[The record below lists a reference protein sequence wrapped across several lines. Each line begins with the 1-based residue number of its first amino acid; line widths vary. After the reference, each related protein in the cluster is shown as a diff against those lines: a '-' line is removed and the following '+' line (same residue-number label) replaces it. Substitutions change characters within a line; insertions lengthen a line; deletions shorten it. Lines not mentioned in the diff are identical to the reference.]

1 MWRDRNESEEFWLKN
16 QIRPM
21 LHHLKKH
28 YEEINGLE
36 IKYKS
41 LVSVGADAYEAQKR
55 INTIRDTRPQL
66 AESFER
72 LSALATL
79 MVGLNIGY
87 AGCGYSVFGDAGPVH
102 IPASLLVPCMAVRP
116 LRGHIL
122 AHPGHIPAIADY
134 IAVLLYQL
142 RG

>member
-1 MWRDRNESEEFWLKN
+1 MKKE
-16 QIRPM
+16 
-21 LHHLKKH
+21 HHYDAKKQM
-28 YEEINGLE
+28 E
-36 IKYKS
+36 
-41 LVSVGADAYEAQKR
+41 
-55 INTIRDTRPQL
+55 TIRATRPQL

-79 MVGLNIGY
+79 MVGLKIRH

-102 IPASLLVPCMAVRP
+102 IPASLLVPYMAVRP

-122 AHPGHIPAIADY
+122 AHPGRPAIADY

-142 RG
+142 CG